1 MVPCVGLAGGVIC
14 GVSCNS
20 APALVE
26 AAADRLLAVTLFDA
40 TIVFANRLLVDVML
54 ADLNVAL
61 TFTLPAATDTKPD
74 KLVANDSDTVPFGLL
89 ATIFVSPAT
98 ILETPVFTRVTVPD
112 TEEFDKP
119 APVMMLALVKAVAS
133 VNTFTKLF

>member
-14 GVSCNS
+14 GVSFNS
-20 APALVE
+20 TPALVE
-26 AAADRLLAVTLFDA
+26 EVADRLLAVTLFDA
-40 TIVFANRLLVDVML
+40 VIVFAIRLLVDVML

-74 KLVANDSDTVPFGLL
+74 KLVANDRVTVPFGLL

-98 ILETPVFTRVTVPD
+98 MLVTPVFTKVTVPD
-112 TEEFDKP
+112 TVELDKP
-119 APVMMLALVKAVAS
+119 EPVVILALVKAVAS